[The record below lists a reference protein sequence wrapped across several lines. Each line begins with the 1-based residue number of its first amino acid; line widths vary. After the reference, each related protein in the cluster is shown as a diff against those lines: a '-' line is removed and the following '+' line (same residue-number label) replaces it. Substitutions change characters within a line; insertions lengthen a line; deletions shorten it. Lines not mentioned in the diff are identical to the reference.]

1 MSCVAS
7 PVARG
12 RKAEIRALDGALA
25 KAPPAPSWLPAHG
38 RTEWKRI
45 VPILVADRKL
55 AQHELQSV
63 EAYCIAVAR
72 IREAETALQEYG
84 LTFESDSGPKR
95 RPETTILKENIEAAR
110 RLAAELG
117 LTPAS
122 REKNKGGA
130 RGDGE
135 ASEFGVDI

>member
-1 MSCVAS
+1 
-7 PVARG
+7 VARG
-12 RKAEIRALDGALA
+12 RKAEVRALDGALS
-25 KAPPAPSWLPAHG
+25 KAPAAPSWLPEHG
-38 RTEWKRI
+38 KKEWRRV
-45 VPILVADRKL
+45 VPQLVADRKI
-55 AQHELQSV
+55 AAHELQTV
-63 EAYCIAVAR
+63 ESYCVAVAR
-72 IREAETALQEYG
+72 MREAEIALQKYG

-122 REKNKGGA
+122 RNKNSGGA
-130 RGDGE
+130 RGDGD

>member
-1 MSCVAS
+1 MQSEAGFMK
-7 PVARG
+7 G
-12 RKAEIRALDGALA
+12 RKAEVKAVDGALSKVPSAPAWLPKHA
-25 KAPPAPSWLPAHG
+25 KAEWRRVLPQ
-38 RTEWKRI
+38 
-45 VPILVADRKL
+45 LVADRKI
-55 AQHELQSV
+55 AAHELSTV
-63 EAYCIAVAR
+63 EAYCLAVAR
-72 IREAETALQEYG
+72 TREAEEALQRYG

-122 REKNKGGA
+122 RTKNKGGA
-130 RGDGE
+130 PGDGE